1 MRLSSLAGRL
11 ADVLQDG
18 GWHSKARPEQL
29 PPPGDWNGWLLMAGR
44 GFGKTRTRP
53 RALRHG
59 EETEGRKSRAF
70 GCVVRDVL

>member
-44 GFGKTRTRP
+44 GFGKTRTGLAR
-53 RALRHG
+53 
-59 EETEGRKSRAF
+59 
-70 GCVVRDVL
+70 